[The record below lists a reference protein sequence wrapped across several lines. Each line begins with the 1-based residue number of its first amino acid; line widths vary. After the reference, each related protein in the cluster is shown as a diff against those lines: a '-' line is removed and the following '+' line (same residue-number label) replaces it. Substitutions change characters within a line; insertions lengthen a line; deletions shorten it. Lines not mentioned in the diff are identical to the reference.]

1 MSMSKTFYNR
11 GVSTPVDNASICL
24 REPFVSSTSIRSQR
38 RLEARTTS
46 RMARERR
53 TMEQGDVIRLS
64 DGEAVR
70 MGCGVVV
77 VMQRDADDGEVKSV
91 VLQLSDLEALMA
103 AL

>member
-1 MSMSKTFYNR
+1 
-11 GVSTPVDNASICL
+11 
-24 REPFVSSTSIRSQR
+24 
-38 RLEARTTS
+38 
-46 RMARERR
+46 
-53 TMEQGDVIRLS
+53 MEQGDVIRLS